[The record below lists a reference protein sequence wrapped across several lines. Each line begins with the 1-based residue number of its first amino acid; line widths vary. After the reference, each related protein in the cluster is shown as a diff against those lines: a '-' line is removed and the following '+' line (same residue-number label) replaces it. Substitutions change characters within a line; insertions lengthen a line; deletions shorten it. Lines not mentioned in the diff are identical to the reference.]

1 MDIFAPSTARRP
13 HERILRFDRAGG
25 AGHGGGRGIGRA
37 IERAKRCP
45 MGRGGQAEDFIGTAL
60 WLASAVSA
68 WITGVLLRVDG
79 GAHRQMS

>member
-1 MDIFAPSTARRP
+1 
-13 HERILRFDRAGG
+13 
-25 AGHGGGRGIGRA
+25 
-37 IERAKRCP
+37 

-79 GAHRQMS
+79 GAYRQMS